1 MTTVS
6 IISWWEFE
14 LFLFCTECCESL
26 GRTKTIIRSPF
37 LTHLMES
44 WCIGINSFG
53 LDIWAIFA
61 TMTNTLIW
69 YKPKDIMCIENAI
82 YSSLYKTSPI
92 SIFYADDILSL
103 IMVRPEVTIKCSAE

>member
-1 MTTVS
+1 
-6 IISWWEFE
+6 
-14 LFLFCTECCESL
+14 
-26 GRTKTIIRSPF
+26 
-37 LTHLMES
+37 MES

-92 SIFYADDILSL
+92 SILYTDDVLSP
-103 IMVRPEVTIKCSAE
+103 IMVCPEVTVECSAEGSYMDITSWGWCETGTDSHGEVKSKK